1 MSKAILLTI
10 LACLHLHCVA
20 QLAYPYKVYSENEK
34 FFVNST
40 PFSDQVWTDLG
51 KTVVVSAD
59 DTLKPIITINRYFSP
74 DYLFLSNDG
83 QSLFYLDNWID
94 PSVTDE
100 SGILTHYHRGA
111 VNHIYTLSD
120 FNLTDSTL
128 TPALLYN
135 SYSESDSAIQF
146 PFINKSNNVQV
157 SGDTLSLLLESG
169 MVYTFS
175 IATGEIMKK
184 ELLTSFLSSHTVQP
198 AKRRTKNYTID
209 IPTQFGLPKLENGRE
224 YWTVLEE
231 KMNVVFLEGN
241 NRDFEQNYK
250 HYMFEIL
257 IAIDST
263 GKCEELQIEMLDN
276 FYREEISKLFR
287 TLRFNKEEIPDG
299 IEKWY
304 FRYITGFRKKS
315 ASVARKERKQEIK
328 QDKLE
333 YKKRIQQDSID
344 HVYIPADLQDCFK
357 QLDKLLSSAD
367 KQSFANASENSLD
380 KYHMGLGLWIRNNW
394 GLWKGSRLSNH
405 FNKLGVFHPDDMS
418 GIVIRFYHRYL
429 NGHEL
434 KLDEL
439 PR

>member
-1 MSKAILLTI
+1 MSKAILLII
-10 LACLHLHCVA
+10 LACLHLPCVA
-20 QLAYPYKVYSENEK
+20 QLAYPYKVYSQNQN
-34 FFVNST
+34 FFVKSV
-40 PFSDQVWTDLG
+40 PFSDQVWTELG
-51 KTVVVSAD
+51 KTIIVSAN
-59 DTLKPIITINRYFSP
+59 DTLKPITTINRYFSP

-94 PSVTDE
+94 PSVNDA
-100 SGILTHYHRGA
+100 SDILTHYYKGKIDQVYQLR
-111 VNHIYTLSD
+111 D
-120 FNLTDSTL
+120 FNFTDSTL

-135 SYSESDSAIQF
+135 SYSESDSIIQF
-146 PFINKSNNVQV
+146 PFINNSNNVQV
-157 SGDTLSLLLESG
+157 SGDTLSLLLENG
-169 MVYTFS
+169 MVYTLS
-175 IATGEIMKK
+175 IADGKILKK
-184 ELLTSFLSSHTVQP
+184 DLLTNFLSSRTVQP
-198 AKRRTKNYTID
+198 TKRRITNYTID
-209 IPTQFGLPKLENGRE
+209 IPIQFGLPKLENGRE

-263 GKCEELQIEMLDN
+263 GMCEELHLEMPDN
-276 FYREEISKLFR
+276 FYLEEVSKLFR
-287 TLRFNKEEIPDG
+287 TLRFNKKEIPNG

-344 HVYIPADLQDCFK
+344 HVYIPADVQDCFK
-357 QLDKLLSSAD
+357 QLDKLLSASD
-367 KQSFANASENSLD
+367 KQSFASTSENSLD

-418 GIVIRFYHRYL
+418 GIIIRFYHRYL
-429 NGHEL
+429 NGHEF

>member
-10 LACLHLHCVA
+10 LACLHLPCVA

-34 FFVNST
+34 FFVKSV
-40 PFSDQVWTDLG
+40 PFSDQVWTELG
-51 KTVVVSAD
+51 KTVIVPVN
-59 DTLKPIITINRYFSP
+59 DTLKPIATINRYFSP

-94 PSVTDE
+94 PSVNYE
-100 SGILTHYHRGA
+100 SGILTHYRNGTTSH
-111 VNHIYTLSD
+111 VYTLRD

-135 SYSESDSAIQF
+135 SYSEPDSVMQF
-146 PFINKSNNVQV
+146 PFINKSNHVQIR
-157 SGDTLSLLLESG
+157 GDTLSLLLESG

-175 IATGEIMKK
+175 MTTGKIMKK
-184 ELLTSFLSSHTVQP
+184 ELLTDFLSRQTVQP
-198 AKRRTKNYTID
+198 VQRKIKNYTIA
-209 IPTQFGLPKLENGRE
+209 IPTQFGLPKLENGKE

-231 KMNVVFLEGN
+231 KMNVVFLEGS

-250 HYMFEIL
+250 HYMFEVV

-263 GKCEELQIEMLDN
+263 GKCADLQIEMIDSL
-276 FYREEISKLFR
+276 YREEVSKLLCS
-287 TLRFNKEEIPDG
+287 LRFNKNEIPDG

-328 QDKLE
+328 QQKLE

-344 HVYIPADLQDCFK
+344 HVYIPSDLQDCFK
-357 QLDKLLSSAD
+357 QLDKLLTSAE
-367 KQSFANASENSLD
+367 KKSFASASENSLSS
-380 KYHMGLGLWIRNNW
+380 YHMGLGLWMRNNW
-394 GLWKGSRLSNH
+394 GLWKGSRLSNY
-405 FNKLGVFHPDDMS
+405 FNKLGVLHPDDMS
-418 GIVIRFYHRYL
+418 GIIIRFYHRYL
-429 NGHEL
+429 NGHEF
-434 KLDEL
+434 KIDEL